1 MRRIIITIVITAATA
16 IGAAGTAG
24 CSSSSGTAVLPA
36 ASCGSAVTH
45 GVTAS
50 TQVLGLQPA
59 SSLRCFTAA
68 ARHCTHASLLVTDMG
83 TDTGTDDLFT
93 ITTAAGAPSTCAV
106 TEASQGYSANF
117 GGSTSPVQTTHCTI
131 ATVARQGVTLSC
143 AGQPI
148 LIPAAVTR
156 LAAVTRPAS

>member
-1 MRRIIITIVITAATA
+1 MRRIIITTVTTAACA
-16 IGAAGTAG
+16 IGAAGIIG
-24 CSSSSGTAVLPA
+24 CSSSSTAVLPA

-50 TQVLGLQPA
+50 TQVLGTQPA

-68 ARHCTHASLLVTDMG
+68 ARHCAHASLLVTDMG

-93 ITTAAGAPSTCAV
+93 IITAAGGPSSCTV

-117 GGSTSPVQTTHCTI
+117 GGSTSPVQTTHCTVAAV
-131 ATVARQGVTLSC
+131 ATQGVTLSC

-148 LIPAAVTR
+148 LIPATVTK
-156 LAAVTRPAS
+156 LAAVTQPAS